1 MAINKIIEGSIPYSD
16 LNRNLNFEQEEK
28 NIKEFLESLSDS
40 SEEE

>member
-1 MAINKIIEGSIPYSD
+1 MAKNKIIKGNIPYLD

-28 NIKEFLESLSDS
+28 DIKEFLESLSDR